1 MNQCKKKNRSNTQ
14 GRRKRISGLGMVI
27 VIVMQ
32 LFPTITFGIELNLR
46 DYFRSQVDRSDN
58 FMKAANIKVNQNL
71 QNTTELI
78 TKLTRGGFSILE
90 KRTGLEESNKL
101 YKSTKNA
108 ALRKT
113 GIKIGVANGTKDLVM
128 GTASLLAQLNTLPA
142 RTIGLAYNVKEKPQQ
157 YKDKFV
163 TGAGTVAGLLLNPF
177 PVLDGIYQ
185 SGKSKLA
192 EAQQDPLEMGK
203 LQGEVAVFGGSL
215 LIGGGQAKSLNVVNK
230 IKNTALAGN
239 IAKVPA
245 IHLPQINL
253 GLGSAL
259 PVGAGAGK
267 GITAKSY
274 KISSSIEASS
284 IVSYERTGRISNVE
298 TSAVA
303 NYPYPIIE
311 INRYD
316 SLLKTYNLEYDWIR
330 GLCAPKAVREKLVEW
345 GETTFEKWKYAL
357 SKEEQVAINEYTYGS
372 RRVNAVLRGID
383 KQYTGESLDKI
394 ELISNGLQK
403 SVLPEMLLFRGAG
416 KRFLG
421 DLADMSPE
429 NLIGKTFEEKG
440 FLSTSLFPQEHF
452 IDGVQMVIKVPRGIN
467 GAYLGDLSKFKRE
480 AEVLLDHGQKM
491 LIREVKPKIDGIWDP
506 DGLHMVVEVL
516 PKLKP

>member
-1 MNQCKKKNRSNTQ
+1 
-14 GRRKRISGLGMVI
+14 
-27 VIVMQ
+27 
-32 LFPTITFGIELNLR
+32 
-46 DYFRSQVDRSDN
+46 
-58 FMKAANIKVNQNL
+58 MKAANIKVNQSL

-90 KRTGLEESNKL
+90 KRTGLDESNKL

-113 GIKIGVANGTKDLVM
+113 GLKIGVANGTKDLVM

-157 YKDKFV
+157 YKDKLV

-185 SGKSKLA
+185 SGKNTLA

-215 LIGGGQAKSLNVVNK
+215 LIGGGQTKSLNVVNK

-259 PVGAGAGK
+259 PVGAGAGAGAGK
-267 GITAKSY
+267 GITTKVY
-274 KISSSIEASS
+274 KMSPSIEASP
-284 IVSYERTGRISNVE
+284 IAAYERTGRISTVE

-303 NYPYPIIE
+303 NYPYPITE
-311 INRYD
+311 INRFD
-316 SLLKTYNLEYDWIR
+316 SLLKTYNLEFDWIR
-330 GLCAPKAVREKLVEW
+330 GLCAPKAVREKLV
-345 GETTFEKWKYAL
+345 G
-357 SKEEQVAINEYTYGS
+357 VA
-372 RRVNAVLRGID
+372 
-383 KQYTGESLDKI
+383 
-394 ELISNGLQK
+394 
-403 SVLPEMLLFRGAG
+403 
-416 KRFLG
+416 
-421 DLADMSPE
+421 
-429 NLIGKTFEEKG
+429 
-440 FLSTSLFPQEHF
+440 
-452 IDGVQMVIKVPRGIN
+452 
-467 GAYLGDLSKFKRE
+467 
-480 AEVLLDHGQKM
+480 
-491 LIREVKPKIDGIWDP
+491 
-506 DGLHMVVEVL
+506 
-516 PKLKP
+516 